1 MRTSHI
7 FVATLVALGSITE
20 AAAGVNVGKG
30 TDVIPP
36 DSKEASDLHKSD
48 NARKTAPKDNS
59 YEKIGSSDK
68 LSKDLKVT
76 PQKETTEKTDLED
89 LSADISVPGADDHPV
104 VLNDY
109 DPNNLGNGD
118 KDPKDKTT
126 DDEKIKDTKSKDSK
140 AKDSASNA
148 GTGAGAAVEGSGVDA
163 VGAVGAGD
171 GAVGAGGTGA
181 VSGSAGSAA
190 NANSPSKDSTT
201 AAVSSIIPDTT
212 KSATYKEVQE
222 GLHSFYMSLSMII
235 FSEIGD
241 KTFLIAALMA
251 MKHSRLVVFSSAFAS
266 LILMTVLSALL
277 GHTLP
282 TLLSK
287 KLTSFLAAGLFVVFG
302 ARLLREGLAMDSQL
316 GVEEEMHEVEE
327 EINEKEFASKQDDIE
342 QGFGEKAELRRSSS
356 NPRVT
361 DDGLETG
368 ASDLYKTR
376 PKKTTGGGLKQFT
389 EGVTN
394 LASLV
399 FSPVWVSVFVM
410 TFLGEW
416 GDRSQIATIAMAA
429 GSDYWLV
436 ILGAIVGH
444 GLCTGA
450 AVIGGKLLAA
460 KISLKTITI
469 SGALAFLVFSIIYL
483 AEAISLP
490 W

>member
-7 FVATLVALGSITE
+7 FLATLVALGSVTE

-76 PQKETTEKTDLED
+76 PQKETTEKADLED
-89 LSADISVPGADDHPV
+89 LSTDISVPGADDHPV

-118 KDPKDKTT
+118 KDPKDKTA
-126 DDEKIKDTKSKDSK
+126 DDEKTKDPK
-140 AKDSASNA
+140 AKDSSSNA
-148 GTGAGAAVEGSGVDA
+148 GAVGAVAGAGAGAGAAGAAGAVVDGAGVDA
-163 VGAVGAGD
+163 GAA
-171 GAVGAGGTGA
+171 
-181 VSGSAGSAA
+181 SGSGSIGSTA
-190 NANSPSKDSTT
+190 NTNAPTEETTKT
-201 AAVSSIIPDTT
+201 AASSIISDTK
-212 KSATYKEVQE
+212 KSTTYDEVQE

-251 MKHSRLVVFSSAFAS
+251 MKHSRFVVFSSAFAS

-287 KLTSFLAAGLFVVFG
+287 KVTSFLAAGLFVIFG

-342 QGFGEKAELRRSSS
+342 QGFGDKAELRRSSS

-376 PKKTTGGGLKQFT
+376 PKRTAGDGLKQFT